1 MHPLFLKAHVLSAT
15 VITAALEVQHHFGPG
30 LLESIYVKCLE
41 RELNLRGH
49 STAREVPVSIR
60 YKGLEFDEKL
70 RVDLLVD
77 DCLVVEAKA
86 VDATKEDM
94 SRFRAQTLSYLKLLD
109 LPLGLVVNFHNPRL
123 GDRGIARVILKG
135 ADAP

>member
-1 MHPLFLKAHVLSAT
+1 MHPLFPKAHVLSAT
-15 VITAALEVQHHFGPG
+15 VIAAALEVQRHFGPG

-49 STAREVPVSIR
+49 STEREVPVSIR

-86 VDATKEDM
+86 VDATKEDT
-94 SRFRAQTLSYLKLLD
+94 SKFRAQTLSYLKLLD

>member
-1 MHPLFLKAHVLSAT
+1 MHPLFQKAHLLT
-15 VITAALEVQHHFGPG
+15 IEVISSALEVQRHFGPG

-49 STAREVPVSIR
+49 STRREVPVTIQ
-60 YKGLEFDEKL
+60 YKGLAFDECL

-86 VDATKEDM
+86 VDAAKEDM
-94 SRFRAQTLSYLKLLD
+94 MRFRAQTLSYLKLLD
-109 LPLGLVVNFHNPRL
+109 LPLGLVINFHNPRL
-123 GDRGIARVILKG
+123 GDRGIARVILAG

>member
-1 MHPLFLKAHVLSAT
+1 MHPLFEKAHLLTSE
-15 VITAALEVQHHFGPG
+15 IISAALEVQRHFGPG

-49 STAREVPVSIR
+49 VTSREVPVTIR
-60 YKGLEFDEKL
+60 YKDLEFDEKL

-86 VDATKEDM
+86 VEGGKENM
-94 SRFRAQTLSYLKLLD
+94 MQFKAQTLSYLKLLD
-109 LPLGLVVNFHNPRL
+109 LPLGLVINFHNPRL
-123 GDRGIARVILKG
+123 GARGIARVILAG

>member
-1 MHPLFLKAHVLSAT
+1 MHPLFQKAHLLT
-15 VITAALEVQHHFGPG
+15 IEVISSALEVQRHFGPG

-49 STAREVPVSIR
+49 STRREVPVTIQ
-60 YKGLEFDEKL
+60 YKGLAFDECL

-86 VDATKEDM
+86 VDAAKEDM
-94 SRFRAQTLSYLKLLD
+94 MRFRAQTLSYLKLLD
-109 LPLGLVVNFHNPRL
+109 LPLGLVINFHNPRL
-123 GDRGIARVILKG
+123 GDCGIARVILAG

>member
-1 MHPLFLKAHVLSAT
+1 MHPLFQKAHILTAQ
-15 VITAALEVQHHFGPG
+15 VIDSALEVQRHFGPG

-49 STAREVPVSIR
+49 STVREVPVSVQ
-60 YKGLEFDEKL
+60 YKGFEFDERL

-86 VDATKEDM
+86 VDADREDM
-94 SRFRAQTLSYLKLLD
+94 MRFKAQTLSYLKLLN
-109 LPLGLVVNFHNPRL
+109 LPLGLVINFHNPRL